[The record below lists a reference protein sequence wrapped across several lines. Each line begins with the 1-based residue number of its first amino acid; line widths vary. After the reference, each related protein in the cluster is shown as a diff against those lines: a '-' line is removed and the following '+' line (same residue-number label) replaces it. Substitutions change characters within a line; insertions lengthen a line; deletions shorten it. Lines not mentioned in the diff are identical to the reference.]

1 MHRGAVTSGDEEQ
14 QTSLPGEAAE
24 DGVGGT
30 MPMLAQS
37 VEVNGA
43 KLTYLE
49 AGAGAPVT
57 LINGL
62 LGDYRS
68 WGRQIEGFGSIL
80 TPDVDPAS
88 GRYGTTSRVA

>member
-1 MHRGAVTSGDEEQ
+1 
-14 QTSLPGEAAE
+14 
-24 DGVGGT
+24 

-62 LGDYRS
+62 LGD
-68 WGRQIEGFGSIL
+68 
-80 TPDVDPAS
+80 
-88 GRYGTTSRVA
+88 

>member
-1 MHRGAVTSGDEEQ
+1 
-14 QTSLPGEAAE
+14 
-24 DGVGGT
+24 
-30 MPMLAQS
+30 MPMVAQS

-49 AGAGAPVT
+49 AGAGAPVI

-68 WGRQIEGFGSIL
+68 WGRQMEAL
-80 TPDVDPAS
+80 RDKN
-88 GRYGTTSRVA
+88 RVLD